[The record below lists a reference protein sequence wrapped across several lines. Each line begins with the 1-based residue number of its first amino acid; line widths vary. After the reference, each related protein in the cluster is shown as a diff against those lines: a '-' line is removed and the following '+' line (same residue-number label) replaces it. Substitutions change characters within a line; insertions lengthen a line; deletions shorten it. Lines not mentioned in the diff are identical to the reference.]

1 MTLNSDAEFKEKLT
15 LSFKN
20 DMRNLM
26 NFNKSSGKSENMH
39 FGRLLLPI
47 AYKDSA
53 KK

>member
-1 MTLNSDAEFKEKLT
+1 MALKSDAEFKEKLT